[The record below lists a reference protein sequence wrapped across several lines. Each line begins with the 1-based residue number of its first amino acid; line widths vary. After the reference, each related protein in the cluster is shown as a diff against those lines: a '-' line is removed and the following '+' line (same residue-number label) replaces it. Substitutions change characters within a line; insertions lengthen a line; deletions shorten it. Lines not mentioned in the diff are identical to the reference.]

1 MHVCALLAHQPGL
14 CPAQP
19 GAADRL
25 QITVRQHIWREVGRR
40 PERATSFPKH
50 TRGWACRGVR
60 LGVPRSSPRLVR
72 TGRQGL
78 SARHRASSGCVPPGV
93 ACRSRPRTWM
103 MLCVEDLRKGLL
115 FKRAMTA
122 RRSTTQRNGAGPW
135 GGRATGRTVS
145 KVLTLRLP
153 FDGRFKPQFLP
164 KGRGACDEDRPGRKA
179 RARRRA

>member
-1 MHVCALLAHQPGL
+1 MDGIEAHHSCIASPLRLTLATSVFPHTSTFQPPPLPPCSSLPPTWQKQGKAPHFYGSRHACLWMHVCALLAHQPGL
-14 CPAQP
+14 CPAQH

-50 TRGWACRGVR
+50 TRGWVCRGVR

-78 SARHRASSGCVPPGV
+78 SARHRASSGCAPPGV

-103 MLCVEDLRKGLL
+103 MLCTVEDLR
-115 FKRAMTA
+115 RASSS
-122 RRSTTQRNGAGPW
+122 RGP
-135 GGRATGRTVS
+135 
-145 KVLTLRLP
+145 
-153 FDGRFKPQFLP
+153 
-164 KGRGACDEDRPGRKA
+164 
-179 RARRRA
+179 